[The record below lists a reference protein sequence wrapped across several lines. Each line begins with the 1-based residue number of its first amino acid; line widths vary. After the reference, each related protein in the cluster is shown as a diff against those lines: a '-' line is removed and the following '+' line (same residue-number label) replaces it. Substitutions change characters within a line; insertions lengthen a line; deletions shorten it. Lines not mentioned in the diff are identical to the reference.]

1 MTCLDVQSL
10 GSSTQA
16 AKGTARPS
24 DTARVSVM
32 SNISY
37 VTWIIVRLCASGSTQ
52 GVISMLD
59 EGKAGVNQA
68 DGNGRTGMHFA
79 AARGDI
85 AMMQVRV
92 LLQTP
97 ITMV

>member
-1 MTCLDVQSL
+1 
-10 GSSTQA
+10 
-16 AKGTARPS
+16 
-24 DTARVSVM
+24 
-32 SNISY
+32 
-37 VTWIIVRLCASGSTQ
+37 
-52 GVISMLD
+52 MLD